1 MDVTTYANATVLCRR
16 LAGRLS
22 DGVLEAVRVY
32 YFVGE
37 GELAD
42 ASLLLGLAMED
53 VQITPA
59 ERDLIRAVVADPRA
73 AEFEDLRVVD
83 EPDVPVYDFGQ
94 VGPPAAPDPA
104 RADDVLAVEAGRHR
118 VISLHRAWRS
128 SRDDPGT
135 GTWVYV
141 AVVGGSADEL
151 GVHSALSSRLGVAV
165 RVAWP
170 IEVVTAVGEPGS
182 YQHRALAGAVR
193 VS

>member
-22 DGVLEAVRVY
+22 DVVLEAVRVY

-37 GELAD
+37 GDLAD
-42 ASLLLGLAMED
+42 ASLLVSLAMED

-59 ERDLIRAVVADPRA
+59 ERDLIRAVVADPNA

-83 EPDVPVYDFGQ
+83 EPVIPVHDFQ
-94 VGPPAAPDPA
+94 PAGPPTAPDPA
-104 RADDVLAVEAGRHR
+104 RADDILAAEADRHR
-118 VISLHRAWRS
+118 VHSLHRTWRS
-128 SRDDPGT
+128 STGDPGT

-141 AVVGGSADEL
+141 AMVGDSADEL
-151 GVHSALSSRLGVAV
+151 GVHSALSSRLGVSL

-170 IEVVTAVGEPGS
+170 IEAVAVSEPNS
-182 YQHRALAGAVR
+182 YQDRALAGAVQ